1 MAGASL
7 PNRALS
13 ASATCPAGTIGIGTA
28 GATEFGMGNGN
39 CDGDASEPPEP
50 NASLRLPCP
59 GAISP
64 VDGVA
69 ENNEFWSG
77 VCADAVVET
86 ASATTSAM
94 TFRFPNVRPMTRSFS
109 A

>member
-1 MAGASL
+1 MD
-7 PNRALS
+7 
-13 ASATCPAGTIGIGTA
+13 
-28 GATEFGMGNGN
+28 NGN
-39 CDGDASEPPEP
+39 CGGDASEPPEP

-59 GAISP
+59 GAINP

-69 ENNEFWSG
+69 ENSDSCPDD
-77 VCADAVVET
+77 CADAVVET

-94 TFRFPNVRPMTRSFS
+94 AFRFPNVRLMTRSFS